1 MKEIRTFYVPNAKEQ
16 LELPAE
22 EAAHA
27 VRVLRLNYGDE
38 IVLIDGQGSVYNA
51 VITECNKKRCLYKIT
66 DCVSQSVNKYTR
78 FNIAIAP
85 TKMMERMEWFA
96 EKATE
101 IGINHISFLDCQN
114 SERHIVK
121 TDRVDR
127 IVISAMKQSHKS
139 FKPVVDEMKSFRQ
152 YMDACGPG
160 RKFIAHCHD
169 EIPREYL
176 CDLLNKQTSE
186 EPMTVLIGPEGD
198 FSVEEVKAAIDRGFV
213 SVHLGDSRLRT
224 ETAALCSLM
233 MMHLSGKNAQ

>member
-51 VITECNKKRCLYKIT
+51 VITECTKKRCLYKIT

-101 IGINHISFLDCQN
+101 IGINRITFLDCQN
-114 SERHIVK
+114 SERHVVK
-121 TDRVDR
+121 TDRVER

-139 FKPVVDEMKSFRQ
+139 YKPVVDEMKGFRQ
-152 YMDACGPG
+152 YMASGLPG
-160 RKFIAHCHD
+160 KKYIAHCH
-169 EIPREYL
+169 ENIPREYL
-176 CDLLNKQTSE
+176 FDVLNRQPPV
-186 EPMTVLIGPEGD
+186 EPATVFIGPEGD
-198 FSVEEVKAAIDRGFV
+198 FSVEEVKAAIDNGFV
-213 SVHLGDSRLRT
+213 SVHLGECRLRT
-224 ETAALCSLM
+224 ETAALSSLM
-233 MMHLSGKNAQ
+233 MMHLSGKNGR